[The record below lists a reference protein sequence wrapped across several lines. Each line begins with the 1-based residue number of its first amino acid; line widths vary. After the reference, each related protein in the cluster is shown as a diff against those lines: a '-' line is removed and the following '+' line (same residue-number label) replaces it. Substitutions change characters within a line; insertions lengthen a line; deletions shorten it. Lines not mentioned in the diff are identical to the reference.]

1 MKIYASYG
9 HVNTRNNLRGSWL
22 SSTLNNF
29 FEIHHSNHKW
39 HDCQYLHILIF
50 CIHFFI
56 GVMNSSRVYY
66 LATIFYQFNVL
77 YGLGCR
83 VMAFNTTFNNIS
95 AISWLSVSLE
105 EETGENHRPVA
116 SHWSTLSHN
125 AVSNSQR

>member
-1 MKIYASYG
+1 M
-9 HVNTRNNLRGSWL
+9 TL
-22 SSTLNNF
+22 SISAYFNF
-29 FEIHHSNHKW
+29 
-39 HDCQYLHILIF
+39 LHT
-50 CIHFFI
+50 FFI

-105 EETGENHRPVA
+105 EKTGENHRPVA
-116 SHWSTLSHN
+116 SH
-125 AVSNSQR
+125 